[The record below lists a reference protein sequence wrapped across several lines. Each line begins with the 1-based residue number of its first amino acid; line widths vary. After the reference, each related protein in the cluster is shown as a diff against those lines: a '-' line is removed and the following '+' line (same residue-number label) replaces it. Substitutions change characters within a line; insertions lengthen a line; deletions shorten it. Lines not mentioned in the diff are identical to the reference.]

1 MASSAEIS
9 TAVATASVA
18 ARGDRLSTASVFS
31 YAAPMAGLGFLFFLT
46 DIYLLKFSTDVLGI
60 APAMMGVL
68 LLISRLVDAV
78 SDPVSGY
85 LSDRTRTRL
94 GRRRPW
100 LLLATLPVSVSFA
113 LLWAPPRGLDGD
125 GLVQWMGVMIVLFF
139 VARTLYNMPLDA
151 LGAELTTD
159 YHERNRLF
167 GVRRLAFGLGA
178 ICVFAGMQA
187 IVSSDDPRRT
197 AAAVGL
203 AAALISAGLM
213 LLPVFGLRERPD
225 YQGRGGERPFRALV
239 DVWRNP
245 HARCLLFVF
254 FLQQLG
260 VTAVTVV
267 SPYFAQYVLGSP
279 EAVTLV
285 LSSFFV
291 VSIVTI
297 PLWLRLGQR
306 FEKRSLLLLAM
317 AMVGVSLLGF
327 AFVGEGM
334 IGVSVAVAGFAGA
347 AGGAL
352 DVLFPSLQADVIDTD
367 EHLTGERKEGVYL
380 AAWHFVSKTGVGL
393 SGMIVGFLLSAS
405 GFEPNVAQGPES
417 LFMIRLLMG
426 GLPLLCF
433 GAGSLIFLRFRLTR
447 AGHAEIRAAL
457 DAQSIARRRVS

>member
-9 TAVATASVA
+9 ATGSTAADA
-18 ARGDRLSTASVFS
+18 ARGERLSNTVVLS

-78 SDPVSGY
+78 SDPVSGF
-85 LSDRTRTRL
+85 LSDRTRTRF

-100 LLLATLPVSVSFA
+100 LLLGALPVSVSFA
-113 LLWAPPRGLDGD
+113 LLWAPPRGLDGS
-125 GLVQWMGVMIVLFF
+125 GLVHWMGLLIVLFF
-139 VARTLYNMPLDA
+139 VARTLYGMPLDA

-178 ICVFAGMQA
+178 ITVFVAMQA
-187 IVSSDDPRRT
+187 IVSSPDPRRT
-197 AAAVGL
+197 TASVTL
-203 AAALISAGLM
+203 VAALVSAALM

-225 YQGRGGERPFRALV
+225 YQHRGSDRPFAALL

-260 VTAVTVV
+260 VAAVTVMA
-267 SPYFAQYVLGSP
+267 PYFAQYVLGSP
-279 EAVTLV
+279 DAVTLV
-285 LSSFFV
+285 LSAFFL
-291 VSIVTI
+291 VSIASI
-297 PLWLRLGQR
+297 PIWLRLGRR
-306 FEKRSLLLLAM
+306 FEKRSLLLFAM

-327 AFVGEGM
+327 AFVQEGI
-334 IGVSVAVAGFAGA
+334 IGASVAVAGFAGA

-405 GFEPNVAQGPES
+405 GFQPNVAQSPEA

-457 DAQSIARRRVS
+457 DAQRIAR